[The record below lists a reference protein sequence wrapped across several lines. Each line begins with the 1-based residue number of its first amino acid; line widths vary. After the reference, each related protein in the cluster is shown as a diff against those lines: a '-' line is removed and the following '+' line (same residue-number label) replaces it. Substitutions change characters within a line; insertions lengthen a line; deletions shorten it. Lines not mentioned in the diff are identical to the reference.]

1 VRILTV
7 LTTSVM
13 MARLASFA
21 TLRRTSRIRVNE
33 NTPWSLFMPAVGAI
47 LLCQAS
53 CNLVSKT
60 IATGGEE
67 RLTEVAPP
75 PTKIGPHV
83 IIFAL
88 DGAVP
93 SKLMDAVDSG
103 RAPHIAAILG
113 KDKGSGLFA
122 HAYAAPHALSVL
134 PSSTIADWAS
144 VFMARHRP
152 TTA

>member
-1 VRILTV
+1 
-7 LTTSVM
+7 M
-13 MARLASFA
+13 E
-21 TLRRTSRIRVNE
+21 IR
-33 NTPWSLFMPAVGAI
+33 PSSLFMPAMAII
-47 LLCQAS
+47 LLFQAS

-67 RLTEVAPP
+67 RLTEVAPL

-103 RAPHIAAILG
+103 QAPHIAAILG
-113 KDKGSGLFA
+113 KDKGNGLFA

-134 PSSTIADWAS
+134 
-144 VFMARHRP
+144 
-152 TTA
+152 